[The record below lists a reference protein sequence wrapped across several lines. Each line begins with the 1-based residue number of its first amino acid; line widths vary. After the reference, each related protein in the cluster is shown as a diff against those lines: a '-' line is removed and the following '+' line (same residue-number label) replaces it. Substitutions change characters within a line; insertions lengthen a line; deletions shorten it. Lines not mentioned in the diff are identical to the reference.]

1 MPRVCI
7 LLISFVFF
15 ALDVF
20 GATQS
25 EQASDRLQQEFVRLW
40 DRAETLA
47 SVESENK
54 NQAWLLDVDAVLV
67 SPFLNYWAFPH
78 LLESLL
84 EGFSDDLSE
93 PDRAKL
99 VSILRSTFARYVV
112 EVLFDYRINSETI
125 SDVVIK
131 NNNETLVLQAK
142 IKGPL
147 GVPVSLE
154 FDSVL
159 EGDSI
164 LITDMIVGG
173 IAYSDWKRRYYKSYA
188 KKNDITGLISALR
201 TKNSEF
207 FVRFCELAA
216 VKNGISIEFGSQ
228 LPAYI
233 QQSCA
238 LDNGI

>member
-1 MPRVCI
+1 MLRVCI
-7 LLISFVFF
+7 LVISFIYCSV
-15 ALDVF
+15 DVV

-25 EQASDRLQQEFVRLW
+25 EEVSGRLQQEFAHLW
-40 DRAETLA
+40 DQAETLA
-47 SVESENK
+47 SIESEDK
-54 NQAWLLDVDAVLV
+54 NQAWLLNVDAELI

-84 EGFSDDLSE
+84 GGFSDDVSA

-99 VSILRSTFARYVV
+99 VSVLESTFARYVV
-112 EVLFDYRINSETI
+112 EVLFDYRIDSETI

-131 NNNETLVLQAK
+131 NNNETLILQAK

-154 FDSVL
+154 FDSVS

-188 KKNDITGLISALR
+188 KKNDIAGLISALR

-207 FVRFCELAA
+207 FFRFCERAAGKHRVDDELAP
-216 VKNGISIEFGSQ
+216 Q
-228 LPAYI
+228 PPAYI
-233 QQSCA
+233 QESCA
-238 LDNGI
+238 LENGI

>member
-7 LLISFVFF
+7 CLISLLFC

-25 EQASDRLQQEFVRLW
+25 EQASDRLQQEFARLW

-54 NQAWLLDVDAVLV
+54 NQAWLLNVDAALV

-78 LLESLL
+78 LLERLL
-84 EGFSDDLSE
+84 GRFSDDLSE
-93 PDRAKL
+93 PERVKL
-99 VSILRSTFARYVV
+99 VSVLQSTFARYVV
-112 EVLFDYRINSETI
+112 EVLFDYQINRETI

-154 FDSVL
+154 FDSVS
-159 EGDSI
+159 EGGSI

-207 FVRFCELAA
+207 FVRFCELTA
-216 VKNGISIEFGSQ
+216 VKEGVGIEFGSQ

>member
-1 MPRVCI
+1 MLRVFI
-7 LLISFVFF
+7 LLISFLSCSV
-15 ALDVF
+15 DVV

-25 EQASDRLQQEFVRLW
+25 EQVSDRLQQEFARLW

-54 NQAWLLDVDAVLV
+54 NQAWLLDVDAELI

-84 EGFSDDLSE
+84 SGFSDDLSE

-99 VSILRSTFARYVV
+99 VSVLKSTFARYVV

-125 SDVVIK
+125 SDVIIK

-154 FDSVL
+154 FNSVS

-188 KKNDITGLISALR
+188 KKNDITGLINALR

-207 FVRFCELAA
+207 FVRFCEISVAEDDA
-216 VKNGISIEFGSQ
+216 GIGFSSQ

-238 LDNGI
+238 LENGI